1 MIPTPQ
7 KNQVS
12 APQQTQPINSDVMN
26 LISGKKPESSS
37 PVLQKCK
44 DDLKKIMQ
52 QHGISA
58 DVLIRAGKM
67 AERALQDKK
76 EYPMMIE
83 MAVKEGL
90 IQSENI
96 KKGFDYRLVASGI
109 SAGRLA
115 EQIKQEGGV

>member
-44 DDLKKIMQ
+44 DDLKKLCNNMEF
-52 QHGISA
+52 
-58 DVLIRAGKM
+58 L
-67 AERALQDKK
+67 
-76 EYPMMIE
+76 PMC
-83 MAVKEGL
+83 
-90 IQSENI
+90 
-96 KKGFDYRLVASGI
+96 
-109 SAGRLA
+109 
-115 EQIKQEGGV
+115 